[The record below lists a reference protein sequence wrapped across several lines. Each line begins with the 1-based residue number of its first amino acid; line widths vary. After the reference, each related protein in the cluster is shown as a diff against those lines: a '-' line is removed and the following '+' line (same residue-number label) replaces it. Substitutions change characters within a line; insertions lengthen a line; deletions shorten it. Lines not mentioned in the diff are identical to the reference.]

1 MSSSDAMMQCCVCGI
16 LLKDPSQQ
24 WRDCQ
29 CPAHLSYMLTS
40 AGACLD
46 HMCTILQVPW
56 CFHCMQL
63 DPTGFRQELS
73 LQADTE
79 LGFARSIALPPAGEL
94 GARCRSSIV
103 YCQEHGAVSRGV
115 ALDWTQ
121 QYLLSEHHLTPA
133 TISAVVQHLIDT
145 KGWKTYHFVDAMT
158 PASADR
164 LTLDRTVERFRTYQ
178 DVQIQDYTRLCAR
191 MIDHAVTLCETMLP
205 EDQRAHVMD
214 MILTAVA
221 AEEPMCE
228 AAIDSLI
235 HHALAHARSGAVD
248 M

>member
-1 MSSSDAMMQCCVCGI
+1 
-16 LLKDPSQQ
+16 
-24 WRDCQ
+24 
-29 CPAHLSYMLTS
+29 
-40 AGACLD
+40 
-46 HMCTILQVPW
+46 
-56 CFHCMQL
+56 MQL

-164 LTLDRTVERFRTYQ
+164 LTLDRTVERFRTSQ
-178 DVQIQDYTRLCAR
+178 DVQIPDYTRLCAQ
-191 MIDHAVTLCETMLP
+191 MIDHAETLCATMLP

-214 MILTAVA
+214 MILTAMA

-228 AAIDSLI
+228 SVIDSFI